1 MIPAAS
7 ELREPEK
14 YNGDCA
20 ETTALKSEKLALAR
34 SRTEL
39 RGPTHQ
45 LAVRLHILHAFE
57 CTARLTSTGS
67 TRSVYLEGTR
77 SHNEGRVSTP
87 ACYLQAHVGLS

>member
-20 ETTALKSEKLALAR
+20 ETTALKSEKLAR

-45 LAVRLHILHAFE
+45 LAVRLRILHAFE

-77 SHNEGRVSTP
+77 SHNEGRVSTST
-87 ACYLQAHVGLS
+87 CYLLL